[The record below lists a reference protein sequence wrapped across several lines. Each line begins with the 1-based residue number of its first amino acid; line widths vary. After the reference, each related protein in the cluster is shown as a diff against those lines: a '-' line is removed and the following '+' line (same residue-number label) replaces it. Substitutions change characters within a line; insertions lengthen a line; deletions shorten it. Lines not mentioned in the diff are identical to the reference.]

1 MVSVF
6 SPEKTDRIGIGI
18 KIFIKIAGVFDRG
31 EIYTG
36 AILAVRIA
44 KRPAAGIELI
54 TFIMKKLC
62 SGLVLH
68 HQPKISPRF
77 YNSL

>member
-6 SPEKTDRIGIGI
+6 SPEKTDRIEIGI
-18 KIFIKIAGVFDRG
+18 KIFIKIAGVFGRG
-31 EIYTG
+31 ENYTG

-44 KRPAAGIELI
+44 KRPAAGMELI
-54 TFIMKKLC
+54 TFIMKKLF
-62 SGLVLH
+62 SGLVLP